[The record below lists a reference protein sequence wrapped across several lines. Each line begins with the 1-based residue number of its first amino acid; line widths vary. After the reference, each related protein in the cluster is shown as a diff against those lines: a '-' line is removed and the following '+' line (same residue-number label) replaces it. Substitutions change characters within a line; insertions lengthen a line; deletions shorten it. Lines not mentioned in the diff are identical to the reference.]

1 VWGGLVKSFR
11 LPLVAKV
18 LLVAVVVL
26 LAGVSGWE
34 WWRDRRESSRRGV
47 VALPSIGAELL
58 FMDGSSIARRGPG
71 VVVVLRFSGGVE
83 FKPYHFRSESYP
95 EPMPIE
101 AWAQKLEAA
110 VVFNAGQFDESLDH
124 LGWLKRE
131 GRWLAPRK
139 KSAYK
144 GLLVS
149 GPLAG
154 AYWAR
159 VVDLDRAD
167 PDIEEHYANVVQSMM
182 LVDAGRNLRVRDTE
196 LAASRT
202 VVAEDARG
210 RILLVLT
217 EGAVTLGDLAR
228 WLSSSPLDIVRAM
241 NLDGGVESQL
251 AVDTPELKL
260 VLYGQYGTGSAFKSG
275 GGQVRYP
282 LPAVVAVRPRGEE
295 GPSGE

>member
-1 VWGGLVKSFR
+1 VKGFR
-11 LPLVAKV
+11 LPLVAKLI
-18 LLVAVVVL
+18 LLAVVL
-26 LAGVSGWE
+26 LLATVSGWE

-58 FMDGSSIARRGPG
+58 FMDGNGIARRGPG
-71 VVVVLRFSGGVE
+71 VVVVVRFGGGVE
-83 FKPYHFRSESYP
+83 FQPYHYRADGYP
-95 EPMPIE
+95 ETMTVE
-101 AWAQKLEAA
+101 SWASKLGAA

-124 LGWLKRE
+124 LGWLKRD

-139 KSAYK
+139 KSTYK
-144 GLLVS
+144 ALLVS
-149 GPLAG
+149 GPLG
-154 AYWAR
+154 GSYWAR
-159 VVDLDRAD
+159 VVDLDHTE
-167 PDIEEHYANVVQSMM
+167 PDIADQYSHVVQSMM
-182 LVDAGRNLRVRDTE
+182 LVDSGRNLRVRDTD

-202 VVAEDARG
+202 VVAEDTRG

-228 WLSSSPLDIVRAM
+228 WLSGSRLDIVRAM

-282 LPAVVAVRPRGEE
+282 LPAVVAVRPRPES
-295 GPSGE
+295 GPSSE